1 MTSNIRSL
9 SQIPV
14 RTKYLLVVTDR
25 DLGQTERAIVASSVF
40 SLTAGA
46 NPGSLIAST
55 TALTGYVEVAATA
68 GQLYKDL
75 GRQITVVDTLGEG
88 AEVLA
93 VYRQVQLM
101 NGAGSEGVAN
111 NATYSANLYVKV
123 FSADGLNVIVAR
135 TG

>member
-14 RTKYLLVVTDR
+14 RTKYLLVTTDR
-25 DLGQTERAIVASSVF
+25 AASQQAIVASSVF
-40 SLTAGA
+40 SLTEGA
-46 NPGSLIAST
+46 NPGSLIATT
-55 TALTGYVEVAATA
+55 TALTGYAEVSATA

-88 AEVLA
+88 ADVRA
-93 VYRQVQLM
+93 VYRQVQLVS
-101 NGAGSEGVAN
+101 GATTEGV
-111 NATYSANLYVKV
+111 TGPTPYSANRYVKV
-123 FSADGLNVIVAR
+123 FSSDGLNVIVAR